1 MRVGCFTCGTRVY
14 CHESRTRF
22 SSRAS
27 EQELELSTDF
37 PVPPPPPQKKK
48 GGGGNEEEEEKKSYC
63 SITVCLAAFPVS
75 PGTCVFLTK
84 VSKHGA

>member
-27 EQELELSTDF
+27 EQELELSIDF
-37 PVPPPPPQKKK
+37 PVPPPPPQKKR
-48 GGGGNEEEEEKKSYC
+48 GGGGVKKKKINHIAVLLYVLL
-63 SITVCLAAFPVS
+63 IFLFHPGQAFS
-75 PGTCVFLTK
+75 
-84 VSKHGA
+84 